1 MREFFIEQIF
11 SGFVVTAFPF
21 AFIVLAFA
29 LTACGGGGNSAS
41 EESFVSGD
49 GSTTFI
55 KIADRKIAPAI
66 TGMTL
71 SGENYTYQKDKV
83 AVVNVW
89 ASWCSPCR
97 AEAPTLVAL
106 ANKYTD
112 VAFIGILTRDNP
124 ANAEA
129 FERRFKIPYPTVI
142 DDSIL
147 LGFKGSL
154 PANAI
159 PTTVILDKSGYV
171 AARISGVVTVASLSK
186 LIEKVSAE

>member
-1 MREFFIEQIF
+1 MKKVIALVFM
-11 SGFVVTAFPF
+11 SFV
-21 AFIVLAFA
+21 
-29 LTACGGGGNSAS
+29 LTACSGGGSSTS

-55 KIADRKIAPAI
+55 KVEDRKIAPTI

-71 SGENYTYQKDKV
+71 SGENYTYLKDRV

-147 LGFKGSL
+147 IGFKGSL

-159 PTTVILDKSGYV
+159 PTTVVLDKKGRV
-171 AARISGVVTVASLSK
+171 AARISGVVTIASLSE
-186 LIEKVSAE
+186 LIEKVSTE

>member
-1 MREFFIEQIF
+1 MKRFA
-11 SGFVVTAFPF
+11 AFL
-21 AFIVLAFA
+21 VLAFA
-29 LTACGGGGNSAS
+29 LTACGGGGSSTS

-55 KIADRKIAPAI
+55 KISDRKIAPAI

-71 SGENYTYQKDKV
+71 SGENYTYNKDRV

-129 FERRFKIPYPTVI
+129 FERRFNNPYPTVI

-159 PTTVILDKSGYV
+159 PTTVILDKSGLV

-186 LIEKVSAE
+186 LIEKVAAE

>member
-1 MREFFIEQIF
+1 MKK
-11 SGFVVTAFPF
+11 
-21 AFIVLAFA
+21 LAIIIGLAIA
-29 LTACGGGGNSAS
+29 LTGCSGSGSSSG

-49 GSTTFI
+49 GSVTFI
-55 KIADRKIAPAI
+55 KIADRKIAPVI
-66 TGMTL
+66 TGLTL
-71 SGENYTYQKDKV
+71 SGTNYTYTKDKV

-97 AEAPTLVAL
+97 AEAPILVSL
-106 ANKYTD
+106 ANKYTN

-129 FERRFKIPYPTVI
+129 FERRFQIPYPTII

-147 LGFKGSL
+147 IGFKGSL

-159 PTTVILDKSGYV
+159 PSTVILDKNGRV
-171 AARISGVVTVASLSK
+171 AARISGVVTVASLTE
-186 LIEKVSAE
+186 LIERVSGE

>member
-1 MREFFIEQIF
+1 MKK
-11 SGFVVTAFPF
+11 
-21 AFIVLAFA
+21 IVLIVVMAFA
-29 LTACGGGGNSAS
+29 LTGCGGGGTSSA

-49 GSTTFI
+49 GATTFI

-66 TGMTL
+66 SGLTL
-71 SGENYTYQKDKV
+71 DGTYYTYPKDKM

-89 ASWCSPCR
+89 ASWCAPCR

-106 ANKYTD
+106 ANKYED

-129 FERRFKIPYPTVI
+129 FERRFKITYPTVI

-147 LGFKGSL
+147 IGFKGSL

-159 PTTVILDKSGYV
+159 PSTVILDKNGLV
-171 AARISGVVTVASLSK
+171 AARISGVVTVASLTG
-186 LIEKVSAE
+186 LIEKISAE

>member
-1 MREFFIEQIF
+1 MKR
-11 SGFVVTAFPF
+11 FV

-29 LTACGGGGNSAS
+29 LTACSGGGTSAS

-55 KIADRKIAPAI
+55 KVSDRKIAPAI

-71 SGENYTYQKDKV
+71 SGKNYTYQKDRV

-106 ANKYTD
+106 ANKYKD

>member
-1 MREFFIEQIF
+1 MKK
-11 SGFVVTAFPF
+11 
-21 AFIVLAFA
+21 FA
-29 LTACGGGGNSAS
+29 LFIALAIALTGCSGGGTSSS

-49 GSTTFI
+49 GATTFI
-55 KIADRKIAPAI
+55 KIADRKIAPLI
-66 TGMTL
+66 TGLTL
-71 SGENYTYQKDKV
+71 SGTNYTYAKDKV

-97 AEAPTLVAL
+97 AEAPTLASL
-106 ANKYTD
+106 ASKYSD

-129 FERRFKIPYPTVI
+129 FARRFKLPYPTII

-147 LGFKGSL
+147 IGFKGSL

-159 PTTVILDKSGYV
+159 PSTVVLDKKGRV
-171 AARISGVVTVASLSK
+171 AARISGAITVASLTQ
-186 LIEKVSAE
+186 LIERVSAE

>member
-1 MREFFIEQIF
+1 MKKITLLI
-11 SGFVVTAFPF
+11 A
-21 AFIVLAFA
+21 LALA
-29 LTACGGGGNSAS
+29 LTACSGGGESS
-41 EESFVSGD
+41 PEESFVSGD

-55 KIADRKIAPAI
+55 KIADRKIAPEI
-66 TGMTL
+66 TGLTL
-71 SGENYTYQKDKV
+71 NGTNYTYTKDKV

-97 AEAPTLVAL
+97 AEAPTLSSL
-106 ANKYTD
+106 ANKYPN

-129 FERRFKIPYPTVI
+129 FARRFKLPYPTII

-147 LGFKGSL
+147 IGFKGSL

-159 PTTVILDKSGYV
+159 PTTVILDRNGLV
-171 AARISGVVTVASLSK
+171 AARISGVITVSSLTK
-186 LIEKVSAE
+186 LIERVSAE

>member
-1 MREFFIEQIF
+1 MKK
-11 SGFVVTAFPF
+11 
-21 AFIVLAFA
+21 FA
-29 LTACGGGGNSAS
+29 LIISLAIALSGCSGGGTSSA

-49 GSTTFI
+49 GSVTFI

-66 TGMTL
+66 TGLTL
-71 SGENYTYQKDKV
+71 SGTNYTYAKDRV

-106 ANKYTD
+106 ANKYTN

-147 LGFKGSL
+147 IGFKGSL

-159 PTTVILDKSGYV
+159 PSTVILDKNGRV
-171 AARISGVVTVASLSK
+171 AARISGVVTVASLTE
-186 LIEKVSAE
+186 LIERVSGE

>member
-1 MREFFIEQIF
+1 MKR
-11 SGFVVTAFPF
+11 FVLLV
-21 AFIVLAFA
+21 VLAIA
-29 LTACGGGGNSAS
+29 LTGCGGGGTSSA

-55 KIADRKIAPAI
+55 KIADRRIAPAI
-66 TGMTL
+66 SGLTL
-71 SGENYTYQKDKV
+71 SGTNYTYTKDKV

-97 AEAPTLVAL
+97 AEAPILVSL
-106 ANKYTD
+106 ANKYTNVD
-112 VAFIGILTRDNP
+112 FIGILTRDNP

-129 FERRFKIPYPTVI
+129 FERRFNIPYPTVI

-147 LGFKGSL
+147 IGFKGSL

-159 PTTVILDKSGYV
+159 PSTVILDKNGRV
-171 AARISGVVTVASLSK
+171 AARISGVVTVASLTQ
-186 LIEKVSAE
+186 LIERVSAE